1 MCANQGCSIP
11 VNVEFDEVFPREYLY
26 QGMDEKYI
34 RFIDINGM
42 IPKLR
47 LYFHLSSNNDVA
59 LKCGLRHSKQVVY
72 RINCKDMIEQCYNFY
87 HSVNGVWLMKSVFDG
102 ISFKKLFYCK
112 G

>member
-1 MCANQGCSIP
+1 M
-11 VNVEFDEVFPREYLY
+11 FPREYLY

-47 LYFHLSSNNDVA
+47 LYVHLSSNNDVA

-72 RINCKDMIEQCYNFY
+72 RINCKDMIE
-87 HSVNGVWLMKSVFDG
+87 
-102 ISFKKLFYCK
+102 
-112 G
+112 